1 MNVRTILF
9 LLAALINSYCFA
21 QTKKDNFWKL
31 ELITG
36 ANTELSHFK
45 STTDEKMFGTRPKV
59 VPLVGLKTMYLFS
72 DKFGGYARV
81 QINFYDEKNS
91 EYYNS
96 GLIGEVAEAFFDK
109 LFWPISKSYPLFDIG
124 LLYRFEKENWAVYPE
139 IGFGQMVFLADR
151 ESSRTKNKE
160 GVKTE
165 IQYRQQSSPFFINLG
180 ISANYNISKNN
191 YILFNASFSQ
201 PVKKSKAELIHITD
215 GIETERLTS
224 INSTLGRSLNLS
236 AGIGVTI
243 NRK

>member
-1 MNVRTILF
+1 MNVRTVLF
-9 LLAALINSYCFA
+9 LLATLINSYCFA
-21 QTKKDNFWKL
+21 QTKKDNYWKL

-36 ANTELSHFK
+36 ANTEFSHFK
-45 STTDEKMFGTRPKV
+45 SSTDEKSFGTRPKV
-59 VPLVGLKTMYLFS
+59 VPLIGLKTIYLFT
-72 DKFGGYARV
+72 DKLGGYARL

-96 GLIGEVAEAFFDK
+96 GLIGEVAEAFIDK

-165 IQYRQQSSPFFINLG
+165 IQYRQRSSPFFLNLG

-224 INSTLGRSLNLS
+224 INSTFGRSLNLS